1 MQADGLIQGLR
12 LDSVDDVLGERHTRF
27 FGEGFK
33 RVSYSLADITVVPD
47 ATGTGDATG
56 TTGSTGAAG
65 SPGAEGST
73 GQVHATVGIHL
84 PDTWSRK
91 GETLQRP
98 HLSTL
103 DGMIVA
109 ARLTGVYV
117 AHARRLP
124 ADARFRVRG
133 LRIKAGNAPDE
144 EGLERFRV
152 SARLR
157 STVVSPDAPGQSI
170 TTMDCTVG
178 AMSVQVEAEHP
189 TGEEHFAEGSYADSA
204 ELDGPWNT
212 APFGVSH
219 HERAQYLEDVRADA
233 SEGTA
238 DARLTLVDGQ
248 DVAKGQGPTAVDLFV
263 CALQLGQVLLY
274 ELDDLTRAESN
285 TLWMR
290 RTTIEAV
297 PASDGPRSDGP
308 RSDDRFRVALGRSTA
323 LPTAEG
329 TWRTAVIT
337 ASLGDLRMSCNV
349 AHLLP

>member
-12 LDSVDDVLGERHTRF
+12 LDSVDDVLGDRQGRF

-33 RVSYSLADITVVPD
+33 RVGYSLADITVVPED
-47 ATGTGDATG
+47 A
-56 TTGSTGAAG
+56 
-65 SPGAEGST
+65 PGAPGAPGGSGT
-73 GQVHATVGIHL
+73 KGQVHATAGIHL

-103 DGMIVA
+103 DGMILA
-109 ARLTGVYV
+109 ARLTGLYV
-117 AHARRLP
+117 AHARRLG

-133 LRIKAGNAPDE
+133 VRIKAGNAPDE
-144 EGLERFRV
+144 EGLERFPV
-152 SARLR
+152 SARFR
-157 STVVSPDAPGQSI
+157 SAVVSAESRGLST
-170 TTMDCTVG
+170 TTMDCTIG

-189 TGEEHFAEGSYADSA
+189 TGVEHRAEGRYGDSA
-204 ELDGPWNT
+204 ELDGLWNH

-219 HERAQYLEDVRADA
+219 HERAQFLEDVVADA
-233 SEGTA
+233 SAGTA
-238 DARLTLVDGQ
+238 DARLTLVDGR
-248 DVAKGQGPTAVDLFV
+248 DVPKGQAPTAVDLFV

-274 ELDDLTRAESN
+274 ELDGLTRAGSN

-290 RTTIEAV
+290 RTSIEVTPV
-297 PASDGPRSDGP
+297 PDGASGSDG
-308 RSDDRFRVALGRSTA
+308 RFRVLLGRSNA

-329 TWRTAVIT
+329 TWRTARIT
-337 ASLGDLRMSCNV
+337 ASLGDLRMSCDV

>member
-12 LDSVDDVLGERHTRF
+12 LDSVDDVLGDRQGRF

-33 RVSYSLADITVVPD
+33 RVGYSLADITVVPED
-47 ATGTGDATG
+47 A
-56 TTGSTGAAG
+56 
-65 SPGAEGST
+65 PGAPGAPGGSGT
-73 GQVHATVGIHL
+73 KGQVHATAGIHL

-103 DGMIVA
+103 DGMILA
-109 ARLTGVYV
+109 ARLTGLYV
-117 AHARRLP
+117 AHARRLG

-133 LRIKAGNAPDE
+133 VRIKAGNAPDE
-144 EGLERFRV
+144 EGLERFPV
-152 SARLR
+152 SARFR
-157 STVVSPDAPGQSI
+157 SAVVSAESRGLST
-170 TTMDCTVG
+170 TTMDCTIG

-189 TGEEHFAEGSYADSA
+189 TGVEHRAEGRYGDSA
-204 ELDGPWNT
+204 ELDGLWNH

-219 HERAQYLEDVRADA
+219 HERAQFLEDVVADA
-233 SEGTA
+233 SAGTA

-248 DVAKGQGPTAVDLFV
+248 DVPKGQAPTAVDLFV

-274 ELDDLTRAESN
+274 ELDDLTRAGSN

-290 RTTIEAV
+290 RTSIEVTPV
-297 PASDGPRSDGP
+297 PDGASGSDG
-308 RSDDRFRVALGRSTA
+308 RFRVLLGRSNA

-329 TWRTAVIT
+329 TWRTARIT
-337 ASLGDLRMSCNV
+337 ASLGDLRMSCDV

>member
-12 LDSVDDVLGERHTRF
+12 LDSVDDVLGDRQGRF

-33 RVSYSLADITVVPD
+33 RVGYSLADITVVPED
-47 ATGTGDATG
+47 A
-56 TTGSTGAAG
+56 
-65 SPGAEGST
+65 PGASGGSGT
-73 GQVHATVGIHL
+73 KGQVHATAGIHL

-103 DGMIVA
+103 DGMILA
-109 ARLTGVYV
+109 ARLTGLYV
-117 AHARRLP
+117 AHARRLG

-133 LRIKAGNAPDE
+133 VRIKAGNAPDE
-144 EGLERFRV
+144 EGLERFPV

-157 STVVSPDAPGQSI
+157 SAVVSAGSPGLST
-170 TTMDCTVG
+170 TTMDCTIG

-189 TGEEHFAEGSYADSA
+189 TGVEYPAEGRYGDSA
-204 ELDGPWNT
+204 ELDGPWNH

-219 HERAQYLEDVRADA
+219 HERAQFLEDVVADA
-233 SEGTA
+233 SAGTA

-248 DVAKGQGPTAVDLFV
+248 DVPKGQAPTAVDLFV

-274 ELDDLTRAESN
+274 ELDGLTRAGSN

-290 RTTIEAV
+290 RTSIEVTPV
-297 PASDGPRSDGP
+297 PDGASGSDG
-308 RSDDRFRVALGRSTA
+308 RFRVLLGRSNA

-329 TWRTAVIT
+329 TWRTARIT
-337 ASLGDLRMSCNV
+337 ASLGDLRMSCDV

>member
-12 LDSVDDVLGERHTRF
+12 LDSVDDVLGDRQGRF

-33 RVSYSLADITVVPD
+33 RVGYSLGDITVVPED
-47 ATGTGDATG
+47 A
-56 TTGSTGAAG
+56 
-65 SPGAEGST
+65 PGASGGSGT
-73 GQVHATVGIHL
+73 KGQVHATAGIHL

-103 DGMIVA
+103 DGMILA
-109 ARLTGVYV
+109 ARLTGLYV
-117 AHARRLP
+117 AHARRLG

-133 LRIKAGNAPDE
+133 VRIKAGNAPDE
-144 EGLERFRV
+144 EGLERFPV
-152 SARLR
+152 SARFR
-157 STVVSPDAPGQSI
+157 SAVVSAESRGLST
-170 TTMDCTVG
+170 TTMDCTIG

-189 TGEEHFAEGSYADSA
+189 TGVEHRAEGRYGDSA
-204 ELDGPWNT
+204 ELDGLWNH

-219 HERAQYLEDVRADA
+219 HERAQFLEDVVADA
-233 SEGTA
+233 SAGTA
-238 DARLTLVDGQ
+238 DARLTLVDGR
-248 DVAKGQGPTAVDLFV
+248 DVPKGQAPTAVDLFV

-274 ELDDLTRAESN
+274 ELDGLTRAGSN

-290 RTTIEAV
+290 RTSIEVTPV
-297 PASDGPRSDGP
+297 PDGASGSDG
-308 RSDDRFRVALGRSTA
+308 RFRVLLGRSNA

-329 TWRTAVIT
+329 TWRTARIT
-337 ASLGDLRMSCNV
+337 ASLGDLRMSCDV

>member
-12 LDSVDDVLGERHTRF
+12 LDSVDDVLGDRQGRF

-33 RVSYSLADITVVPD
+33 RVGYSLADITVVPED
-47 ATGTGDATG
+47 A
-56 TTGSTGAAG
+56 
-65 SPGAEGST
+65 PGAPGAPGGSGT
-73 GQVHATVGIHL
+73 KGQVHATAGIHL

-103 DGMIVA
+103 DGMILA
-109 ARLTGVYV
+109 ARLTGLYV
-117 AHARRLP
+117 AHARRLG

-133 LRIKAGNAPDE
+133 VRIKAGNAPDE
-144 EGLERFRV
+144 EGLERFPV
-152 SARLR
+152 SARFR
-157 STVVSPDAPGQSI
+157 SAVVSAESRGLST
-170 TTMDCTVG
+170 TTMDCTIG

-189 TGEEHFAEGSYADSA
+189 TGVEHRAEGRYGDSA
-204 ELDGPWNT
+204 ELDGLWNH

-219 HERAQYLEDVRADA
+219 HERAQFLEDVVADA
-233 SEGTA
+233 SAGTA

-248 DVAKGQGPTAVDLFV
+248 DVPKGQAPTAVDLFV

-274 ELDDLTRAESN
+274 ELDGLTRAGSN

-290 RTTIEAV
+290 RTSIEVTPV
-297 PASDGPRSDGP
+297 PDGASGSDG
-308 RSDDRFRVALGRSTA
+308 RFRVLLGRSNA

-329 TWRTAVIT
+329 TWRTARIT
-337 ASLGDLRMSCNV
+337 ASLGDLRMSCDV

>member
-12 LDSVDDVLGERHTRF
+12 LDSVDDVLGDRQGRF

-33 RVSYSLADITVVPD
+33 RVGYSLADITVVPEEAGGTKGHVR
-47 ATGTGDATG
+47 ATA
-56 TTGSTGAAG
+56 
-65 SPGAEGST
+65 
-73 GQVHATVGIHL
+73 GIHL

-103 DGMIVA
+103 DGMILA
-109 ARLTGVYV
+109 ARLTGLYV
-117 AHARRLP
+117 APARRLG

-133 LRIKAGNAPDE
+133 VRIKAGNAPDE
-144 EGLERFRV
+144 EGLERFPV

-157 STVVSPDAPGQSI
+157 SAVVSAEVPGLST
-170 TTMDCTVG
+170 TTMDCTIG

-189 TGEEHFAEGSYADSA
+189 TGVERPAGHPTGVERPTEGRYGDSA
-204 ELDGPWNT
+204 ELDGPWNH

-219 HERAQYLEDVRADA
+219 HERAQFLEDVVADA
-233 SEGTA
+233 SAGTA

-248 DVAKGQGPTAVDLFV
+248 DVPKGQGPTAVDLFV

-274 ELDDLTRAESN
+274 ELDGLTRAGSN

-290 RTTIEAV
+290 RTSIEVTPV
-297 PASDGPRSDGP
+297 PDEASGSDG
-308 RSDDRFRVALGRSTA
+308 RFRVLLGRSNA

-329 TWRTAVIT
+329 TWRTARIT
-337 ASLGDLRMSCNV
+337 ASLGDLRMSCDV

>member
-189 TGEEHFAEGSYADSA
+189 TGEEHFAEAPTPTPRNST
-204 ELDGPWNT
+204 GP
-212 APFGVSH
+212 
-219 HERAQYLEDVRADA
+219 
-233 SEGTA
+233 GT
-238 DARLTLVDGQ
+238 
-248 DVAKGQGPTAVDLFV
+248 P
-263 CALQLGQVLLY
+263 
-274 ELDDLTRAESN
+274 
-285 TLWMR
+285 
-290 RTTIEAV
+290 
-297 PASDGPRSDGP
+297 PRSGSPTMSAPSIWRTCARTPP
-308 RSDDRFRVALGRSTA
+308 RARPTPGSPSSTA
-323 LPTAEG
+323 R
-329 TWRTAVIT
+329 TWRRARDPRQSICSSARSSSGRCCSTSWT
-337 ASLGDLRMSCNV
+337 T
-349 AHLLP
+349 